1 MDASRLERA
10 ARALL
15 AVVDGRE
22 KGLRG
27 YYIDA
32 KRFDALR
39 AALALPAD
47 APEGAGEAV
56 AWRNVEAALR
66 EWEGRVVIRAKM
78 EEAKEGGIAYAR
90 EQESRALMVALNAI
104 HAYAA
109 HPTPRAEAA
118 SAVPAWRDSFPPTH
132 YCRECKAL
140 WRRWPDGSWSLV
152 TAACG
157 KCCDNVPMGEQLAP
171 LASEY
176 PTLQVERPTALAT
189 PGEVAPGAPNQA
201 GVTAGETAPPP
212 PSTPASA
219 EAVAWWRLCLE
230 RGEWLRDDGVTRL
243 AVRVHDA
250 ADLSCQAMRQD
261 AMQRA
266 VAHALRAP
274 RHGGAA

>member
-157 KCCDNVPMGEQLAP
+157 KCCDNVPMGEQI
-171 LASEY
+171 
-176 PTLQVERPTALAT
+176 VALGDPCA
-189 PGEVAPGAPNQA
+189 A
-201 GVTAGETAPPP
+201 
-212 PSTPASA
+212 PASA
-219 EAVAWWRLCLE
+219 EAVARE
-230 RGEWLRDDGVTRL
+230 
-243 AVRVHDA
+243 A
-250 ADLSCQAMRQD
+250 ADLLAEMDAAWPPSQPPPHPKSFQGRFQARV
-261 AMQRA
+261 RA
-266 VAHALRAP
+266 VAHALRV
-274 RHGGAA
+274 RGGR